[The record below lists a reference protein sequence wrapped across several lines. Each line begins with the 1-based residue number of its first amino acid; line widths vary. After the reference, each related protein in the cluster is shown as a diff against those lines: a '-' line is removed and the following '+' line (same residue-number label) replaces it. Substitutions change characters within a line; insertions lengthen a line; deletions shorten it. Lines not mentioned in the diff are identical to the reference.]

1 MREFSMTI
9 VTAWHGRRQQAGN
22 MGFGGRPCKYAWNC
36 MISSRKRKN
45 LPPMGGPS
53 YSLPILLWF
62 SSLGFCPLP
71 SFQTQLTALQLV
83 TAKKTWTIIACAL
96 LLHPPPP
103 PPRRVFDDH
112 HDRDKNFPWIW
123 VETFFCAHCTP
134 PPHPTKGVFDNR
146 QRKKFRTL
154 IWPRIITPFEKSWAR
169 LWHVEYEQF
178 FRPPPHVSFQC
189 LMTCDQ
195 EKFLALNLISMR
207 MNTPFKMLG
216 LCLLNKILLLE
227 QIEQNQ
233 TKQIQ
238 T

>member
-96 LLHPPPP
+96 LLHPPPSAP
-103 PPRRVFDDH
+103 ASFRWPSWPGQ
-112 HDRDKNFPWIW
+112 KFPLNLSWNI
-123 VETFFCAHCTP
+123 FCAHCTP

-178 FRPPPHVSFQC
+178 FRPPPPREFSMSDD
-189 LMTCDQ
+189 LRPG
-195 EKFLALNLISMR
+195 KIS
-207 MNTPFKMLG
+207 G
-216 LCLLNKILLLE
+216 LEFDFDADEHPL
-227 QIEQNQ
+227 
-233 TKQIQ
+233 
-238 T
+238 

>member
-96 LLHPPPP
+96 LLHPPPLRP
-103 PPRRVFDDH
+103 GEFSMTIMTGTKISLEFELKHFFVLTVLPLPTPPREFSITDNG
-112 HDRDKNFPWIW
+112 KNF
-123 VETFFCAHCTP
+123 
-134 PPHPTKGVFDNR
+134 G
-146 QRKKFRTL
+146 
-154 IWPRIITPFEKSWAR
+154 
-169 LWHVEYEQF
+169 LWF
-178 FRPPPHVSFQC
+178 GR
-189 LMTCDQ
+189 
-195 EKFLALNLISMR
+195 
-207 MNTPFKMLG
+207 G
-216 LCLLNKILLLE
+216 
-227 QIEQNQ
+227 
-233 TKQIQ
+233 
-238 T
+238 